1 MKIAL
6 DAMGGDHAP
15 GALVE
20 GALLAARHCGAELV
34 LVGNQEILRQTL
46 KDAGDTPIRIVHAR
60 DVVGDDE
67 SGPVAV
73 RRKRE
78 ASLSVAMRLLA
89 EGSVDAVVS
98 AGNSSAVVAAAK
110 HFVGMVHG
118 LRRPAMAA
126 PVPMLDGRVLL
137 VDAGAH
143 AEANTIH
150 LAQSAVLAH
159 AYLKVMDGLDR
170 PRIGLLNIG
179 HEPLKGTKVV
189 RRTYALLSRSP
200 LQFIGNIEPLGLFA
214 KRTDAA
220 ICDGYVGNVLLKT
233 TEGLAE
239 VFLGVL
245 RPLAA
250 EIGNEA
256 LSRAVERL
264 ERAYDF
270 ENVGGVPLLGVRK
283 PVVVAHG
290 RSGARAISNAILFAA
305 DLAEKA
311 VFQRVAAEL
320 EKDSALGEIRRLGTM
335 LMLENLKSRWGF
347 IHK

>member
-1 MKIAL
+1 MKIAV
-6 DAMGGDHAP
+6 DAMGGDQAP

-20 GALLAARHCGAELV
+20 GALIAASQCGAELV
-34 LVGNQEILRQTL
+34 LVGNERNLRPML
-46 KDAGDTPIRIVHAR
+46 SEAGEGSIRIVHAR
-60 DVVGDDE
+60 DVVADE
-67 SGPVAV
+67 EPGPVVV
-73 RRKRE
+73 RKKRD

-89 EGSVDAVVS
+89 EGRVDAVVS

-110 HFVGMVHG
+110 HFVGLVHG

-126 PVPMLDGRVLL
+126 PVPMLEGRVLL

-150 LAQSAVLAH
+150 LAQSAALAH
-159 AYLKVMDGLDR
+159 AYLKVTDGLDR

-179 HEPLKGTKVV
+179 QEPLKGIKVV
-189 RRTYALLSRSP
+189 RRAFTLLSRSP
-200 LQFIGNIEPLGLFA
+200 LNFVGNVEPTRLFA
-214 KRTDAA
+214 RVTDAA

-245 RPLAA
+245 KPFAA
-250 EIGNEA
+250 EIGSDG
-256 LSRAVERL
+256 LRRAVACL
-264 ERAYDF
+264 EKAYDF
-270 ENVGGVPLLGVRK
+270 ENVGGAPLLGVKK

-290 RSGARAISNAILFAA
+290 RSGRRAISNAIRLAA
-305 DLAEKA
+305 DLAEKK
-311 VFQRVAAEL
+311 VFARMADEI
-320 EKDSALGEIRRLGTM
+320 EKDAALAEIRRLGTV

-347 IHK
+347 THK